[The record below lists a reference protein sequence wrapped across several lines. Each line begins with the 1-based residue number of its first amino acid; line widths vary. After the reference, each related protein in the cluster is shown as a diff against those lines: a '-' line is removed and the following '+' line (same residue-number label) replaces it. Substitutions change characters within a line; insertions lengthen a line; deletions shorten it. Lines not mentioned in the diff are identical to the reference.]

1 MDPITQGALGAAV
14 PQAFAV
20 TRNGPVVVAGCF
32 GFLAGLA
39 ADLDIL
45 IHSAEDPLLF
55 LEFHRQFTHALIFIP
70 VGGLVTATLLYLLTG
85 WCLKLPF
92 WRTLLFCTLGYGT
105 HGLLDFATSYG
116 TMLLWPFSEERFAAS
131 IISIIDPLFTV
142 PVVALVAVAG
152 IKRSSLYARLAL
164 VWICLYLTLAT
175 VQRNAALEL
184 AENMLT
190 ARGHTSE
197 RLTVKP
203 TFGNI
208 LVWRSVYEA
217 AGRFHVDGLRV
228 GIAPR
233 VYPGPTVLRLNPDR
247 DFPWLNPK
255 SQQRRDI
262 DRFVQFSQGYA
273 SKSLDD
279 PNAIIDVR
287 YAFLPHTLGA
297 LWSIVL
303 SPNVGLDQHVQF
315 QTNRRDASAQ
325 LLVLWQLLTA
335 E

>member
-1 MDPITQGALGAAV
+1 M
-14 PQAFAV
+14 
-20 TRNGPVVVAGCF
+20 
-32 GFLAGLA
+32 
-39 ADLDIL
+39 
-45 IHSAEDPLLF
+45 
-55 LEFHRQFTHALIFIP
+55 
-70 VGGLVTATLLYLLTG
+70 TATLLYLLTG
-85 WCLKLPF
+85 WCLKLSF

-184 AENMLT
+184 AENMLA

-262 DRFVQFSQGYA
+262 ERFVQFSQGYA

-303 SPNVGLDQHVQF
+303 SRNVGLEQHVQF